1 MDKLKKYAGLLN
13 DAAPQGEFLAFINE
27 DEAKMLEDAGGS
39 GLLTR
44 FGIPSYRVGGQA
56 GREYGGGGGSRSSG
70 SSGGGNRS
78 GGGGADRDGGSSA
91 REQAAQRSKERA
103 AQQRAAQKAAQE
115 RAARDRQREQYAAA
129 RTVTPAKRTVTVPQ
143 RDDAPYQMVGGQ
155 RVAVGDPR
163 IEEAANV
170 VDTRSPFEK
179 GVESVIDFYKKG
191 GFLGAIGRTLSP
203 LSESIQQKAMTFGLN
218 RKIDSLMGELDLS
231 NPNSMNNPKLLD
243 LQKDLADVQAGTFKQ
258 SDYTA
263 KYGSGDVT
271 NPLDASFNPAA
282 LSGSERQEL
291 QNLFTPELSYAIS
304 GTTPQQSMVNQY
316 FANLGMS
323 GQSPLSSK
331 IETDYNTAKQSINSL
346 LGIVPPSQQFGYSSD
361 PYGGLMATNLAT
373 NPFNIPYL
381 QQRGLI

>member
-44 FGIPSYRVGGQA
+44 FGIPSYRGVGGYRGGSGGSGGA
-56 GREYGGGGGSRSSG
+56 GGREAPA
-70 SSGGGNRS
+70 SGGGNRS
-78 GGGGADRDGGSSA
+78 GGGGADRDRQQYSAQQYTAPKPKPKPKPKVTKPEPKVDVGFQEALRKQKIRQQDPVFGDPDPQIDAPIEERDTITSFLDNYAANIASNPLEIGLIGALKTAYQTKQARSMLEGTPGYEFLRDGSVVQS
-91 REQAAQRSKERA
+91 EQAR
-103 AQQRAAQKAAQE
+103 
-115 RAARDRQREQYAAA
+115 
-129 RTVTPAKRTVTVPQ
+129 
-143 RDDAPYQMVGGQ
+143 
-155 RVAVGDPR
+155 
-163 IEEAANV
+163 
-170 VDTRSPFEK
+170 
-179 GVESVIDFYKKG
+179 
-191 GFLGAIGRTLSP
+191 
-203 LSESIQQKAMTFGLN
+203 
-218 RKIDSLMGELDLS
+218 
-231 NPNSMNNPKLLD
+231 
-243 LQKDLADVQAGTFKQ
+243 
-258 SDYTA
+258 
-263 KYGSGDVT
+263 
-271 NPLDASFNPAA
+271 
-282 LSGSERQEL
+282 LSGGGADQDRSQAL
-291 QNLFTPELSYAIS
+291 TNIISQVPFAIS

-331 IETDYNTAKQSINSL
+331 LETDYNTAKQSINSL